1 MIARRYAGRPGERSR
16 QDDAGREYL
25 KGRVETER
33 SYSIAVSAFGKR
45 TIYVSG
51 IAAWEDETGKSLAGD
66 FNGQTRVVFGKLRQI
81 LETLGA
87 TLDDIVSMSVF
98 VTDMQYGQ
106 TFTKIR
112 KEYFIRDYPAS
123 ALIGI
128 KELARPPMM
137 IEIQATAVTD

>member
-1 MIARRYAGRPGERSR
+1 MSDQITRN
-16 QDDAGREYL
+16 REYF
-25 KGRVETER
+25 KGSVETER

-45 TIYVSG
+45 TIYISG

-66 FNGQTRVVFGKLRQI
+66 FDGQTRVVFGKLRKI

-87 TLDDIVSMSVF
+87 TLDEIVSMTVF
-98 VTDMQYGQ
+98 VTDMQYGK

-112 KEYFIRDYPAS
+112 KEYFTKDYPAS

-128 KELARPPMM
+128 KELARPSMM

>member
-1 MIARRYAGRPGERSR
+1 M
-16 QDDAGREYL
+16 
-25 KGRVETER
+25 
-33 SYSIAVSAFGKR
+33 
-45 TIYVSG
+45 
-51 IAAWEDETGKSLAGD
+51 
-66 FNGQTRVVFGKLRQI
+66 FGKLRQI

-87 TLDDIVSMSVF
+87 TPDDIVSMTVF

-128 KELARPPMM
+128 KELTRPPMM

>member
-1 MIARRYAGRPGERSR
+1 MSDQTTRN
-16 QDDAGREYL
+16 REYF
-25 KGRVETER
+25 KGSVETER

-66 FNGQTRVVFGKLRQI
+66 FAGQTRVVFGKLRKI
-81 LETLGA
+81 LEPLGA
-87 TLDDIVSMSVF
+87 TLDDIVSMTVF

-112 KEYFIRDYPAS
+112 KEYFIKDYPAS

-137 IEIQATAVTD
+137 IEIHATAVTD